1 MLTIDPVMLTIDVT
15 VDANVF
21 ISAASVAEAQHQVSL
36 SFFGRASVVSASL
49 YCPTILLPE
58 VAAGIARPTGDVG
71 FANRTV
77 SSISSLPNLVLVEL
91 DELRADLAADAAI
104 TCRLRGADAV
114 YVAVAQEYGTTLI
127 TWDQELLTRGAAAV
141 AVMTSA
147 DWLAANPTT

>member
-1 MLTIDPVMLTIDVT
+1 MPTIDVT

-36 SFFGRASVVSASL
+36 LFFGRAFALSASL
-49 YCPTILLPE
+49 CCPTILLPE

-71 FANRTV
+71 FATRTV
-77 SSISSLPNLVLVEL
+77 AGILRLPDLTLVEL
-91 DELRADLAADAAI
+91 DALRADLAADAAT

-114 YVAVAQEYGTTLI
+114 YVAVAQEYGTTLV

-141 AVMTSA
+141 TVMTPA
-147 DWLAANPTT
+147 DWLAANPTI